1 MKQFTREETLK
12 FANIWKQFHD
22 AGKHKSKIKTGTTV
36 GYRAD
41 GTYGSMEFKYR
52 ESDLEFIHHIIYNY
66 VRNLPL
72 SRGIKPVAD
81 DPEYKFLKRR
91 IADNLWGLR
100 NAKRVLD
107 SMPVPRTGIMGLL
120 DSKEKSNYDFYKKKY
135 EEALERFTKVFGN
148 EMTVD
153 LLLELYD
160 TVS

>member
-12 FANIWKQFHD
+12 FANIWKRFHD
-22 AGKHKSKIKTGTTV
+22 AGKHKSQLKTGTTI
-36 GYRAD
+36 GRQPD
-41 GTYGSMEFKYR
+41 GNYKEITFKYR

-100 NAKRVLD
+100 NAK
-107 SMPVPRTGIMGLL
+107 
-120 DSKEKSNYDFYKKKY
+120 KC
-135 EEALERFTKVFGN
+135 
-148 EMTVD
+148 
-153 LLLELYD
+153 
-160 TVS
+160 